1 MSRAFNEIRDR
12 TVHFDV
18 ISLAGLVTVKV
29 YCKTSIKM
37 KITLLLA
44 ALLYLGMAQ
53 EQPQYE
59 CPEYNVDY
67 EGNNWW
73 KVPYDITTW
82 EECGKP

>member
-1 MSRAFNEIRDR
+1 
-12 TVHFDV
+12 
-18 ISLAGLVTVKV
+18 
-29 YCKTSIKM
+29 M

-53 EQPQYE
+53 EQPRYE

-73 KVPYDITTW
+73 KVSYDITTW